1 MEPREQPRNEDFA
14 GRHVVVTGGRGALGQ
29 AVVAHLAGRGAR
41 CHVPI
46 RGEGAAALEGAELIA
61 GIDLTDEAAVA
72 SFYRSLPPI
81 WASIHLA
88 GGFAMAPLA
97 ATSLAELTAQWQINA
112 VTAFLATREAAGR
125 MGEGEGRIVN
135 VVSRAVAAPGPGMIA
150 YVAAK
155 AAVAAMT
162 AAAAAE
168 LVGQGILVNAIAPS
182 IIDTPSNRAAMPGAD
197 RSSWSQPADIAEV
210 IGFLASPANRVTTG
224 TIVGLRS

>member
-14 GRHVVVTGGRGALGQ
+14 GRDVVVTGGGGALGQ

-41 CHVPI
+41 CHVPV
-46 RGEGAAALEGAELIA
+46 RGEGGA
-61 GIDLTDEAAVA
+61 GVDFTDEAAVTR
-72 SFYRSLPPI
+72 FYGSLPPI

-88 GGFAMAPLA
+88 GGFAMAPLL
-97 ATSLAELTAQWQINA
+97 ATTLAELTAQWQINT
-112 VTAFLATREAAGR
+112 VTAFLATREAARR

-135 VVSRAVAAPGPGMIA
+135 VVSRAAAAPGPGMIA

-168 LVGQGILVNAIAPS
+168 LAGQSILVNAVAPS
-182 IIDTPSNRAAMPGAD
+182 IIDTPANRAAMPDAD
-197 RSSWSQPADIAEV
+197 RSSWSRPADIAEV
-210 IGFLASPANRVTTG
+210 IAFLASPANQVTTG
-224 TIVGLRS
+224 AIVPV